1 MPLPTEEDIVVPMA
15 LTRSVAVI
23 IKLFKNHKPETMSEN
38 TRGQNR
44 NGQRK
49 KNTGPTEPPDRTNKK
64 NTSLRGV
71 RDTDLDR
78 IRNNNRTPK
87 SSGLSEK
94 RGFTGSDYDGQ
105 LSDE

>member
-1 MPLPTEEDIVVPMA
+1 
-15 LTRSVAVI
+15 
-23 IKLFKNHKPETMSEN
+23 MSEN

-44 NGQRK
+44 NGQRN
-49 KNTGPTEPPDRTNKK
+49 KNGGPIESPDNNRGGKR
-64 NTSLRGV
+64 NTSSRGL

-78 IRNNNRTPK
+78 VRNNNRTPK

-94 RGFTGSDYDGQ
+94 RGVTGSDYDGQ